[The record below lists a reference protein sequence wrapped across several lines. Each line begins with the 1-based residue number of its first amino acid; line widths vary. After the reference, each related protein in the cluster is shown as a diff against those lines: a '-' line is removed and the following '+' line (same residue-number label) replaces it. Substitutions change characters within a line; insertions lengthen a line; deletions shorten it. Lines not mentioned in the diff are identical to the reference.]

1 MLLKKV
7 LNKHFTPKQQM
18 VLNQFVNDKDWSLMI
33 NYGAVRSGKTIANN
47 YCFIMSLIQVRKLAD
62 KDKVKDPL
70 YILAGT
76 SKKNIYNNV
85 LNPLFNDFDLIPE
98 QDSIGN
104 LHLFGVTI
112 ILAYTGT
119 IAGLRGIRGSSAYGA
134 YINEASLANEK
145 VFEEIRDRCSEGD
158 GRVICDTNPDIPTH
172 WLKTDYIDNPSK
184 QIISNHFVLD
194 DNTFLS
200 KRYIETKKAT
210 TPSGMLYDRS
220 VLGLWVTGE
229 GVVYEDFDQNTMV
242 VDEAPSNLNYYCG
255 VDWGF
260 AKGHENVITVMGD
273 DPETGVT
280 YLTDIFSSTGKFI
293 DYWVDIAHKIQDRC
307 GSYINFWCDSARPE
321 YVSYFQQNNIGARN
335 ADKSVMD
342 GIEFCAERI
351 KMGKFKVLRKCAKPF
366 LDDVFQYVW
375 DPVKGVPKKE
385 HDNVMDSFRYGLYN
399 QHKKYD
405 NQIIRNIYL

>member
-1 MLLKKV
+1 MRLKKV
-7 LNKHFTPKQQM
+7 LNKHFTEKQQM
-18 VLNQFVNDKDWSLMI
+18 VLKQFFNNPHWSLMI

-47 YCFIMSLIQVRKLAD
+47 YCFILSLVSIRKQAD
-62 KDKVKDPL
+62 KDGVKDPL

-85 LNPLFNDFDLIPE
+85 LNPLFNDFDLVPE
-98 QDSIGN
+98 QDSVGN

-112 ILAYTGT
+112 VLAYTGT

-134 YINEASLANEK
+134 YINEASLANES
-145 VFEEIRDRCSEGD
+145 VFNEIRDRCSEGD

-172 WLKTDYIDNPSK
+172 WLKTDYIDNDSDN
-184 QIISNHFVLD
+184 IISNHFVLD

-200 KRYIETKKAT
+200 KRYIENKKAT

-229 GVVYEDFDQNTMV
+229 GVVYEDFDKNTML
-242 VDEAPSNLNYYCG
+242 VDSVPDNLNYYCG

-273 DPETGVT
+273 DPETDT
-280 YLTDIFSSTGKFI
+280 SYLVDIFSSTGKFI
-293 DYWVDIAHKIQDRC
+293 DYWVDIAHQIQDAHGRN
-307 GSYINFWCDSARPE
+307 INFWADSARPE
-321 YVSYFQQNNIGARN
+321 YVSYFQQNNINARN

-342 GIEFCAERI
+342 GVEYCAQRI

-366 LDDVFQYVW
+366 LDDIYQYVW

-385 HDNVMDSFRYGLYN
+385 HDNVMDSFRYGLFN

-405 NQIIRNIYL
+405 NQVLPNIYL

>member
-1 MLLKKV
+1 MRLKKV
-7 LNKHFTPKQQM
+7 LNKHFTEKQQM
-18 VLNQFVNDKDWSLMI
+18 VLKQFFNNPHWSLMI

-47 YCFIMSLIQVRKLAD
+47 YCFILSLISIRKQAD
-62 KDKVKDPL
+62 KDGVKDPL

-85 LNPLFNDFDLIPE
+85 LNPLFNDFDLVPE
-98 QDSIGN
+98 QDSVGN

-112 ILAYTGT
+112 VLAYTGT
-119 IAGLRGIRGSSAYGA
+119 IAGLRGIRGSSTYGA
-134 YINEASLANEK
+134 YINEASLANES
-145 VFEEIRDRCSEGD
+145 VFNEIRDRCSEGD

-172 WLKTDYIDNPSK
+172 WLKTDYIDNDSDN
-184 QIISNHFVLD
+184 IISNHFVLD

-200 KRYIETKKAT
+200 KRYIENKKAT

-229 GVVYEDFDQNTMV
+229 GVVYEDFDKNTML
-242 VDEAPSNLNYYCG
+242 VDSVPDNLNYYCG

-273 DPETGVT
+273 DPETDT
-280 YLTDIFSSTGKFI
+280 SYLVDIFSSTGKFI
-293 DYWVDIAHKIQDRC
+293 DYWVDIAHQIQDAHGRN
-307 GSYINFWCDSARPE
+307 INFWADSARPE
-321 YVSYFQQNNIGARN
+321 YVSYFQQNNINARN

-342 GIEFCAERI
+342 GVEYCAQRI

-366 LDDVFQYVW
+366 LDDIYQYVW

-385 HDNVMDSFRYGLYN
+385 HDNVMDSFRYGLFN

-405 NQIIRNIYL
+405 NQVLPNIYL

>member
-1 MLLKKV
+1 MAITDF
-7 LNKHFTPKQQM
+7 FTPKQ
-18 VLNQFVNDKDWSLMI
+18 VKVFHAYETKPFKIMI
-33 NYGAVRSGKTIANN
+33 LSGAVRSGKTFIDNVLFLNELKRAAN
-47 YCFIMSLIQVRKLAD
+47 LAKARND
-62 KDKVKDPL
+62 KHPRF
-70 YILAGT
+70 ILAGAT
-76 SKKNIYNNV
+76 SGSIYNNV
-85 LNPLFNDFDLIPE
+85 ISELQTQFGLALKPDFH
-98 QDSIGN
+98 N
-104 LHLFGVTI
+104 HYHLFGVDIVPVYTKSI
-112 ILAYTGT
+112 TGLAS
-119 IAGLRGIRGSSAYGA
+119 ARGFTSYGA
-134 YINEASLANEK
+134 YVNEASLANHE
-145 VFEEIRDRCSEGD
+145 VFNEIQNRCSQPGSHI
-158 GRVICDTNPDIPTH
+158 ICDTNPDIPTH
-172 WLKTDYIDNPSK
+172 WLKTNFIDNHDSK
-184 QIISNHFVLD
+184 AGILSFTFTID
-194 DNTFLS
+194 DNTTLATDYVESMKAS
-200 KRYIETKKAT
+200 K
-210 TPSGMLYDRS
+210 SGMFYDRDI
-220 VLGLWVTGE
+220 LGLWVTGE
-229 GVVYEDFDQNTMV
+229 GIVYQDFDKDTMV
-242 VDEAPSNLNYYCG
+242 ISDDQVPENLEFYCG

-293 DYWVDIAHKIQDRC
+293 DYWVDIAHKIQDQC

-351 KMGKFKVLRKCAKPF
+351 KMGKFKVLRSCAKPF

-405 NQIIRNIYL
+405 NQIIRNVYL